1 LEVCTWRIIL
11 HGTYLTYHPS
21 DNEPG
26 AKMNK
31 SRLGI
36 LLVLLFGLTACENM
50 TGVRQSFESL
60 NKVLSP
66 LAVLK
71 KGSN

>member
-1 LEVCTWRIIL
+1 
-11 HGTYLTYHPS
+11 
-21 DNEPG
+21 
-26 AKMNK
+26 MNK